1 MSGFEWEGAGM
12 DVALRI
18 IDPEQELADFLF
30 MCNEYFDE

>member
-1 MSGFEWEGAGM
+1 MIEWEGAGM

-18 IDPEQELADFLF
+18 IDLEQELADFLF